1 MSKPSNTTR
10 PVCLTDGAVLFYPQ
24 GCGVVRAISLT
35 GLAICGMTSTFGTHT
50 VEVGLVRM
58 IETGLKAV
66 AENAPPARWTDPR
79 DPLGFPEDF
88 ADLLGAW
95 LDWCDEQEA
104 VVEEAVGGTIG
115 AAAGVPDLGS
125 KVQRAAELMT
135 GGLGFSA
142 IARLAV
148 QHFDALDHGDLLAE
162 DCEAS
167 GLPGLIKEIHDALNR
182 EADERAAAE

>member
-35 GLAICGMTSTFGTHT
+35 SLAICGVTESFGTHT

-66 AENAPPARWTDPR
+66 DEDRPPVAWIDPR
-79 DPLGFPEDF
+79 NPLGFPEDF

-104 VVEEAVGGTIG
+104 
-115 AAAGVPDLGS
+115 AAEVAD
-125 KVQRAAELMT
+125 RAA
-135 GGLGFSA
+135 
-142 IARLAV
+142 
-148 QHFDALDHGDLLAE
+148 
-162 DCEAS
+162 
-167 GLPGLIKEIHDALNR
+167 
-182 EADERAAAE
+182 